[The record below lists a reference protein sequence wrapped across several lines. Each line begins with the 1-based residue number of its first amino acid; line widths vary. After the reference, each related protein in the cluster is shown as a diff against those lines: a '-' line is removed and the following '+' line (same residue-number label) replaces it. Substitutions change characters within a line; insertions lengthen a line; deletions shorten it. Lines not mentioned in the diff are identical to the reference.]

1 MENREKIEI
10 GKNIASLR
18 KKMGLSQADFAERIN
33 VVASTLCRWETGKT
47 APPMESIEIICQE
60 FNVTQKEL
68 IFGKEATAEINKKG
82 GRILKLLIPFVVIA
96 IIVALLWLFF
106 PRYRVAD
113 VSDAHPDTYG
123 QTVTYKVVL
132 MPTFEFE
139 HESADE
145 YAKKIK
151 GSYMDRDDIDAIE
164 IYFFLSDDE
173 INDINGAHECFYFI
187 F

>member
-1 MENREKIEI
+1 MENKEKIEI

-47 APPMESIEIICQE
+47 APPMESIEIICRE

-96 IIVALLWLFF
+96 IVAVLLWLFF
-106 PRYRVAD
+106 PHYRVAD
-113 VSDAHPDTYG
+113 MSDVHPDTYG
-123 QTVTYKVVL
+123 QTVTYKVV
-132 MPTFEFE
+132 PIFIFGFE

-151 GSYMDRDDIDAIE
+151 ESYKDRDGVDAIE
-164 IYFFLSDDE
+164 IYFFLADDE
-173 INDINGAHECFYFI
+173 INDINGAHECFYFV

>member
-1 MENREKIEI
+1 MENKEKIEI

-18 KKMGLSQADFAERIN
+18 NEKGLSQADFAERIN

-47 APPMESIEIICQE
+47 APPMESIEIICRE
-60 FNVTQKEL
+60 FNVSQKEL
-68 IFGKEATAEINKKG
+68 FFGKDAPAEISKKN
-82 GRILKLLIPFVVIA
+82 RILKVLIPFVAVV

-106 PRYRVAD
+106 PHYRVAD
-113 VSDAHPDTYG
+113 MSDVHPDTYG
-123 QTVTYKVVL
+123 QTVTYKVV
-132 MPTFEFE
+132 PIFIFGFE

-151 GSYMDRDDIDAIE
+151 ERYKDRDGVDAIE
-164 IYFFLSDDE
+164 IYFFLAGDE